1 MTLLE
6 QWSPADVK
14 LSAFALSMRP
24 EGAHFNSKGHIE
36 LATAMGTHINTVQN
50 WCSGRTKPGEAALEQ
65 IDRIATRRGFDPESV
80 KGNG

>member
-1 MTLLE
+1 
-6 QWSPADVK
+6 
-14 LSAFALSMRP
+14 
-24 EGAHFNSKGHIE
+24 
-36 LATAMGTHINTVQN
+36 INTVQN